1 MSDDAAV
8 GADRGAHAS
17 ESLSQNWRRLYPEA
31 YECPEPSEPP
41 DPGAHASEVLARDL
55 NNQIVPIDLAGA
67 KRFLPKSYSIYQPRV
82 DLFYTRDDRW
92 FCAYCTA
99 FERDFVP
106 FPGSRYR
113 VAFWEIKVKEVPD
126 RCSRLNIEFSPA
138 LSEAHKSS
146 MARWVVSQADQSAGT
161 TNPPTAASTPRL
173 GPQAPPDTEAASPTP
188 PVGNQPSKAR
198 GAAAD
203 PESAAQHPRNLVMPA
218 SQADDSPAG
227 RERRVADYLEKNQN
241 ATSKAVHE
249 ATGIPETTIRN
260 MPVWKE
266 HQAKKKTRQ
275 KGGSVQG
282 VPLTE
287 EMLASLTSRDRH
299 PSEIV
304 EENDFRERFPEKKE
318 RYEREYL
325 EQATPKERAEYY
337 QMEPDEQGNT
347 LWIWL
352 NE

>member
-1 MSDDAAV
+1 MSQTDNFSILSISVHHIKFYEALDLSGKPIVVQLGGANCAYGPEATGVAKDASGSEVYEYLPVLFHLPDGRLFYARYTREGYRHFHCPLENSRTGV
-8 GADRGAHAS
+8 TLRQLSEGTAMGQCEMEKIPFPPRPTGGGEPSSTRSGASDADR
-17 ESLSQNWRRLYPEA
+17 
-31 YECPEPSEPP
+31 
-41 DPGAHASEVLARDL
+41 
-55 NNQIVPIDLAGA
+55 LAGT
-67 KRFLPKSYSIYQPRV
+67 P
-82 DLFYTRDDRW
+82 
-92 FCAYCTA
+92 
-99 FERDFVP
+99 
-106 FPGSRYR
+106 
-113 VAFWEIKVKEVPD
+113 
-126 RCSRLNIEFSPA
+126 NSPA
-138 LSEAHKSS
+138 
-146 MARWVVSQADQSAGT
+146 
-161 TNPPTAASTPRL
+161 
-173 GPQAPPDTEAASPTP
+173 
-188 PVGNQPSKAR
+188 
-198 GAAAD
+198 
-203 PESAAQHPRNLVMPA
+203 ESAAQHPRNLVMPA